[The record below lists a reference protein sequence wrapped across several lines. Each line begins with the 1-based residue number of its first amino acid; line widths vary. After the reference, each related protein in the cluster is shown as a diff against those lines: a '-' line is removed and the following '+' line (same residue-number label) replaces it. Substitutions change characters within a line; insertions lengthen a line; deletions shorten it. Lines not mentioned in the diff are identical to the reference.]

1 MKNKKKLGIIFGI
14 IYYLFWILLAY
25 LSFIV
30 NMLDG
35 VINLFSSVL
44 FIISIFIIPILF
56 ILLPFIFKKL
66 LKKEWYKAFVYSF
79 IINVIYIIII
89 VPVIR
94 FGIISYMKSFSIKK
108 WNNYDNLRYLMIDDL
123 EKNHNLIGMK
133 KDDVNK
139 LLGKEDSNYEG
150 MCYFVKSEFLDSY
163 FYCLKYDE
171 NNIITETFK
180 TYKD

>member
-1 MKNKKKLGIIFGI
+1 MKDKKKLGIIFGI

-66 LKKEWYKAFVYSF
+66 LKKEWYKAFLYSF
-79 IINVIYIIII
+79 IINVIYI
-89 VPVIR
+89 
-94 FGIISYMKSFSIKK
+94 
-108 WNNYDNLRYLMIDDL
+108 
-123 EKNHNLIGMK
+123 
-133 KDDVNK
+133 
-139 LLGKEDSNYEG
+139 
-150 MCYFVKSEFLDSY
+150 
-163 FYCLKYDE
+163 
-171 NNIITETFK
+171 
-180 TYKD
+180 